1 MMRSA
6 SRHLILLE
14 LVTIYSLVQTYIWR
28 WQYTRPRIIWLILMA
43 LVASHFWH
51 RDTPW
56 SLGFRFDNF
65 VAVTGRTALWAIP
78 FFGVL
83 LLAGFWT
90 GRLWD
95 LPLQSGAL
103 WASLRYTLWGLFQQ
117 YGLQGFFHNRL
128 MAIVSDRLRS
138 SAFNGIIFMSLHLP
152 NPVLMVFTLLGG
164 LVLSW
169 LYAQSRNLFVL
180 GIFHGMT
187 GLLLSNTFPKA
198 WLHNMR
204 VGPGYFR

>member
-1 MMRSA
+1 MMPSA

-14 LVTIYSLVQTYIWR
+14 LVTLYSLVQAYIWR
-28 WQYTRPRIIWLILMA
+28 WQYTRPRIIWLILML
-43 LVASHFWH
+43 LVASHLWH
-51 RDTPW
+51 RDTPR

-65 VAVTGRTALWAIP
+65 VVVARRTALWAIP

-83 LLAGFWT
+83 LVAGLCT
-90 GRLWD
+90 GRLGD
-95 LPLQSGAL
+95 FSLRSGAL

-128 MAIVSDRLRS
+128 MAIVSDRVRS
-138 SAFNGIIFMSLHLP
+138 SAVNGIIFMSLHLP
-152 NPVLMVFTLLGG
+152 NPVLMVFTLFGG
-164 LVLSW
+164 MILSW
-169 LYAQSRNLFVL
+169 LYAQSKNLFVL
-180 GIFHGMT
+180 GIFHGIT
-187 GLLLSNTFPKA
+187 GLLLSNTFPKG